1 MLVAGHEAASPEAA
15 CRGEN
20 MARRGFELTPPSFIV
35 FVISVILALL
45 AVLIHYAHVSIPVIG
60 AAHVFDVL
68 MVAYVV
74 MLVGV
79 LFKGI

>member
-1 MLVAGHEAASPEAA
+1 
-15 CRGEN
+15 
-20 MARRGFELTPPSFIV
+20 MARRSFELTPPSFVV
-35 FVISVILALL
+35 FIISVILALA
-45 AVLIHYAHVSIPVIG
+45 AVLVHYGHVSVPLIT

-68 MVAYVV
+68 VVAYVV

>member
-1 MLVAGHEAASPEAA
+1 MLVAVRITAS
-15 CRGEN
+15 RMQGEQN
-20 MARRGFELTPPSFIV
+20 MARRAFELTPPSFIV

>member
-1 MLVAGHEAASPEAA
+1 MAS
-15 CRGEN
+15 
-20 MARRGFELTPPSFIV
+20 RRSFELTPPSFVV
-35 FVISVILALL
+35 FIISVILALL
-45 AVLIHYAHVSIPVIG
+45 AVLVHYAHVSVPVVG

-79 LFKGI
+79 LFRGI

>member
-1 MLVAGHEAASPEAA
+1 
-15 CRGEN
+15 
-20 MARRGFELTPPSFIV
+20 MARRSFELTPPSFVV
-35 FVISVILALL
+35 FIISLILALA
-45 AVLIHYAHVSIPVIG
+45 AVLVHYGHVSVPLIT

-68 MVAYVV
+68 VVAYVV